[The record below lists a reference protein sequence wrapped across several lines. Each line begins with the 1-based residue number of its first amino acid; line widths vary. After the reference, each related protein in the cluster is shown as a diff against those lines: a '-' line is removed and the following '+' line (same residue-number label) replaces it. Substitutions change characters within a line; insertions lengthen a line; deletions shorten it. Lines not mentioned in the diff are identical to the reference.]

1 MWENNVRS
9 RRAWS
14 SEDVRVHICVNTL
27 SAWEPT
33 SQAQADPSY
42 HAAED
47 GSSEERGLVLLPPLV
62 MSPLPPS
69 PSLPFRLQRM
79 ERLKNVRWSQRA
91 LPPAVA
97 DNNSLQEVE
106 VSPPGGGPSMPCC
119 MPGVGG
125 PRSVR
130 SPAGGERPP
139 CMPGVGGTEVSP
151 QQDGNA
157 FCMLAPYLRGGAGQ
171 VLSDKGQH
179 SLVVNVCSTRP
190 AVLQGI

>member
-97 DNNSLQEVE
+97 VNNSPQEVE
-106 VSPPGGGPSMPCC
+106 VSPPGGGPSMP
-119 MPGVGG
+119 GVG
-125 PRSVR
+125 RLTSVSNSR
-130 SPAGGERPP
+130 EMMPSAACLCSHHPEGGEGQAKFY
-139 CMPGVGGTEVSP
+139 GVKASAT
-151 QQDGNA
+151 
-157 FCMLAPYLRGGAGQ
+157 C
-171 VLSDKGQH
+171 
-179 SLVVNVCSTRP
+179 
-190 AVLQGI
+190 